1 MIYAQHHGFY
11 YFFLATYPRSRPRN
25 RLKMWEW
32 LILWNSDV
40 TTEQADIFVEWRYEP
55 LLPTARIMWSITT
68 SMIDRRGL
76 LLPFLWEKEIC
87 AVLLACWQ
95 YEKVCGCALWWQ
107 SDVRVGVFVSSCMVG
122 ICSLFDGCSHF
133 PCSGKKKKKLFIFWF
148 VGFQAKELPEHCSLQ
163 ATSWR
168 GLQTA
173 GLKITFGVVFLIE
186 RGSDGVTDWV
196 SVYDG
201 KHMCFWKI

>member
-1 MIYAQHHGFY
+1 MLSIMAFIII
-11 YFFLATYPRSRPRN
+11 FLATYPRSRPRN

-40 TTEQADIFVEWRYEP
+40 TTKQADIFVERRYEP

-133 PCSGKKKKKLFIFWF
+133 PCSGKKKKSCLFSGLSDFRPRSCLSTAAYKLR
-148 VGFQAKELPEHCSLQ
+148 VGEVCRLLGWKSHSELFFS
-163 ATSWR
+163 
-168 GLQTA
+168 
-173 GLKITFGVVFLIE
+173 
-186 RGSDGVTDWV
+186 
-196 SVYDG
+196 
-201 KHMCFWKI
+201 